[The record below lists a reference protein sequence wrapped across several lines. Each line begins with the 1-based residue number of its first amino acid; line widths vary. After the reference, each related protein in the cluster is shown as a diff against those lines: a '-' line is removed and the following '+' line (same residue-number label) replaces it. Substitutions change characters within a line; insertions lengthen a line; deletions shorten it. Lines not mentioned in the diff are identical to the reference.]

1 MDESTE
7 TKYDAWLTDF
17 CSGEPNVTGEADFSS
32 ATISS
37 ADIGKLHTGGFV
49 AASGEVPQIMSTECT
64 VPKSMLAK
72 HGVMVRAG
80 KVQSATLVC
89 GTISNAF
96 TISPFLG
103 VGLTLAVELEKAR
116 ERITELEA
124 KLSTAQARIVSL
136 ESKPAEVMG
145 DPDWVAPSTHFPRW
159 Y

>member
-1 MDESTE
+1 MDEPTE

-17 CSGEPNVTGEADFSS
+17 CSDEPNITAETD
-32 ATISS
+32 
-37 ADIGKLHTGGFV
+37 V
-49 AASGEVPQIMSTECT
+49 APLSVR
-64 VPKSMLAK
+64 K
-72 HGVMVRAG
+72 HGIMVRSG

-89 GTISNAF
+89 GTVSNAY

-103 VGLTLAVELEKAR
+103 VGLTLAVELKKAR
-116 ERITELEA
+116 EHITDLEA